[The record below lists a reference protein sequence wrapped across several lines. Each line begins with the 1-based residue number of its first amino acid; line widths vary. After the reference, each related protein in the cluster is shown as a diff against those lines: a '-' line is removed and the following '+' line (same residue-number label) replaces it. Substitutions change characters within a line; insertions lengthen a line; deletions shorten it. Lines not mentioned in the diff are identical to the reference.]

1 MRTLVLTLLLLLG
14 CVTQVWAACTAS
26 LANTS
31 VSFGTSVTSF
41 TLNSTEQP
49 VSTNIYLDCDSA
61 LSLLTNDYA
70 TLTMTGASTLVS
82 TRGAMKRTDDAT
94 VTDAIPVKLCGVSGC
109 TSGEVTNGGSGY
121 TWNGTF
127 LLTLL
132 GSKRYTLPLY
142 LRTVTGQSV
151 SAGPYSG
158 ILNLNLYYSICAVGT
173 ILTGCSQLQSGN
185 VALNLTVTMT
195 VTNDCTTI
203 TAPDIAF
210 GSAPLAK
217 SFPTISQSIS
227 VTCTKGYAY
236 TIGINNGNNANGT
249 VRQMANGSNRLSYDI
264 FKGSTSSRWGSSGA
278 ERWASGTSSSISTDG
293 TLRTYNYTAQVF
305 PNQTTPPGAT
315 YTDVLLIDL
324 AF

>member
-1 MRTLVLTLLLLLG
+1 MRTLVLTLLLMLAG
-14 CVTQVWAACTAS
+14 ITQSWAVCTAS
-26 LANTS
+26 LATPS

-94 VTDAIPVKLCGVSGC
+94 VTDAIPVKLCGVNGC
-109 TSGEVTNGGSGY
+109 TSGEVTNGGTGY

-132 GSKRYTLPLY
+132 GSKRYTLPIY

-158 ILNLNLYYSICAVGT
+158 VLNLNLFYNICAVGT

-203 TAPDIAF
+203 TAPNIAF

-249 VRQMANGSNRLSYDI
+249 VRQMANGTNRLSYDI
-264 FKGSTSSRWGSSGA
+264 FKGSSTSRWGSTGA
-278 ERWASGTSSSISTDG
+278 ERWASGTSSAISTDG

-315 YTDVLLIDL
+315 YSDVLLIDL

>member
-1 MRTLVLTLLLLLG
+1 MRNTVLAFLLLLG
-14 CVTQVWAACTAS
+14 CVMQAQAACTAS
-26 LANTS
+26 LANSS

-49 VSTNIYLDCDSA
+49 VSASIYLDCDSA

-82 TRGAMKRTDDAT
+82 SRGAMKRTDDLT
-94 VTDAIPVKLCGVSGC
+94 VTDTIPVKLCGVSGC
-109 TSGEVTNGGSGY
+109 TSGEVTSGGTGY
-121 TWNGTF
+121 TWNSTF

-142 LRTVTGQSV
+142 LRTVIGQSV

-158 ILNLNLYYSICAVGT
+158 TLYLNLYYSICSVGT

-195 VTNDCTTI
+195 VTNDCTAI
-203 TAPDIAF
+203 TAPDVAF

-217 SFPTISQSIS
+217 TFPTISQSIS

-249 VRQMANGSNRLSYDI
+249 VRQMASGTNRLSYEI
-264 FKGSTSSRWGSSGA
+264 YKGSTTSRWGSTGS

-293 TLRTYNYTAQVF
+293 TLRTYSYTAQVF
-305 PNQTTPPGAT
+305 PSQTTPPGGT
-315 YTDVLLIDL
+315 YSDTLLIDL